1 MFKAVPPKACVSDP
15 PTFSRDPPMPR
26 YYAFILAQLTL
37 SRLPRGV
44 GYVIATLVGD
54 FIYFMSP
61 RIRRSI
67 ASNIKHVLGANSD
80 DATIRPI
87 VRGVLRNA
95 SKNYLDLIRIPRMKP
110 EEIKRVVTPH
120 GVHHLVDALDRGKG
134 VMLVTAHFGS
144 FDMAV
149 QLLAVHSVRTT
160 IPVEALEPERL
171 LDHVVSLRR
180 NKGLNII
187 PAKSGALQ
195 AMIQAL
201 RSGEIVLIACDRDVT
216 GEAPKALFFG
226 EETRLPDMAVRLALR
241 TGAAIIPVFNLRRDD
256 GRYDVYVEPPIEVPS
271 NGNGNV
277 AEHMDQVIHVM
288 EKYISSCP
296 EQWAVLEPVWPE
308 SLYQPEL

>member
-1 MFKAVPPKACVSDP
+1 MA
-15 PTFSRDPPMPR
+15 R
-26 YYAFILAQLTL
+26 YYAFILAEHTL
-37 SRLPRGV
+37 SRLPRRV
-44 GYVIATLVGD
+44 SYLIAALVGD
-54 FIYFMSP
+54 IIYLVSP
-61 RIRRSI
+61 RIRGSI
-67 ASNIKHVLGANSD
+67 AGNVRHVLGADSD
-80 DATIRPI
+80 DAAIRRV

-95 SKNYLDLIRIPRMKP
+95 SRNYLDLIRIPRMNP
-110 EEIKRVVTPH
+110 GEIKRQVTPH
-120 GVHHLVDALDRGKG
+120 GVHHVVNALASGKG

-195 AMIQAL
+195 AMIEAL
-201 RSGEIVLIACDRDVT
+201 RKGEIVLIACDRDVT

-226 EETRLPDMAVRLALR
+226 EETRLPDMAVRIALR
-241 TGAAIIPVFNLRRDD
+241 TGAAIIPVFNIRRDD
-256 GRYDVYVEPPIEVPS
+256 GRYDVYVEPPIEVSS
-271 NGNGNV
+271 NGTANV
-277 AEHMDQVIHVM
+277 TGHMNEVIRVM
-288 EKYISSCP
+288 EQYIRSCP

-308 SLYQPEL
+308 SPHQP

>member
-1 MFKAVPPKACVSDP
+1 MA
-15 PTFSRDPPMPR
+15 R
-26 YYAFILAQLTL
+26 YYLFILAEHTL
-37 SRLPRGV
+37 SRLPRRI
-44 GYVIATLVGD
+44 GYLIATLVGD
-54 FIYFMSP
+54 IIYLVSP
-61 RIRRSI
+61 RIRGSI
-67 ASNIKHVLGANSD
+67 ASNIRRVLGLEAD
-80 DATIRPI
+80 DAAIRRL

-110 EEIKRVVTPH
+110 EQIKSQVTPH
-120 GVHHLVDALDRGKG
+120 GVQHLVDALAKGRG

-144 FDMAV
+144 FDVAV

-195 AMIQAL
+195 AMIKAL
-201 RSGEIVLIACDRDVT
+201 RNGEIVLIACDRDVT

-226 EETRLPDMAVRLALR
+226 EETRLPDMAVRIALR
-241 TGAAIIPVFNLRRDD
+241 TGAAIIPVFNIRRDD
-256 GRYDVYVEPPIEVPS
+256 GRYDVYVEPPIEVAS
-271 NGNGNV
+271 NGNSAV
-277 AEHMDQVIHVM
+277 AKHMNEVIRVM
-288 EKYISSCP
+288 EKYIKSCP

-308 SLYQPEL
+308 STSGQQV

>member
-1 MFKAVPPKACVSDP
+1 MA
-15 PTFSRDPPMPR
+15 R
-26 YYAFILAQLTL
+26 YYLFIFAEHTL
-37 SRLPRGV
+37 SRLPRSI
-44 GYVIATLVGD
+44 GYLIATLVGD
-54 FIYFMSP
+54 FIYLVFPQIRGSIAGNVRRVLGP
-61 RIRRSI
+61 EADDAAIRR
-67 ASNIKHVLGANSD
+67 V
-80 DATIRPI
+80 

-110 EEIKRVVTPH
+110 EEIKRQVTPH
-120 GVHHLVDALDRGKG
+120 GVHHLVNALTNGKG

-171 LDHVVSLRR
+171 LDHVVSLRK

-195 AMIQAL
+195 AMIKAL
-201 RSGEIVLIACDRDVT
+201 RNGEIVLIACDRDIT

-226 EETRLPDMAVRLALR
+226 EETRLPDMAVRIALR
-241 TGAAIIPVFNLRRDD
+241 TGAAIIPVFNIRRDD
-256 GRYDVYVEPPIEVPS
+256 GEYDVYVEPPIEVVS
-271 NGNGNV
+271 NGTANV
-277 AEHMDQVIHVM
+277 TGHMNEVIRVM
-288 EKYISSCP
+288 EKYIKSCP

-308 SLYQPEL
+308 IPRQPKV

>member
-1 MFKAVPPKACVSDP
+1 MA
-15 PTFSRDPPMPR
+15 R
-26 YYAFILAQLTL
+26 YYLFILAEHTL
-37 SRLPRGV
+37 SRLPRRI
-44 GYVIATLVGD
+44 GYLIATLVGD
-54 FIYFMSP
+54 IIYLVSP
-61 RIRRSI
+61 RIRGTI
-67 ASNIKHVLGANSD
+67 ASNVMHVMGAESD
-80 DATIRPI
+80 DAEVRRV

-110 EEIKRVVTPH
+110 QQIKRQVTPH
-120 GVHHLVDALDRGKG
+120 GVHHLVDALARGKG

-171 LDHVVSLRR
+171 LDHVVSLRK

-195 AMIQAL
+195 AMIKAL
-201 RSGEIVLIACDRDVT
+201 RNGEIVLIACDRDIT

-226 EETRLPDMAVRLALR
+226 EETRLPDMAVRIALR
-241 TGAAIIPVFNLRRDD
+241 TGAAIIPVFNIRRDD
-256 GRYDVYVEPPIEVPS
+256 GEYDVYVEPPIEVVS
-271 NGNGNV
+271 NGTANV
-277 AEHMDQVIHVM
+277 TGHMNEVIRVM
-288 EKYISSCP
+288 EKYIKSCP

-308 SLYQPEL
+308 SPHRPQV

>member
-1 MFKAVPPKACVSDP
+1 MA
-15 PTFSRDPPMPR
+15 R
-26 YYAFILAQLTL
+26 YYLFILAEHTL
-37 SRLPRGV
+37 SRLPRRI
-44 GYVIATLVGD
+44 GYLIATLVGD
-54 FIYFMSP
+54 IIYLVSP
-61 RIRRSI
+61 RIRGTI
-67 ASNIKHVLGANSD
+67 ASNVMHVMGAESD
-80 DATIRPI
+80 DAEVRRV

-110 EEIKRVVTPH
+110 QQIKRQVTPH
-120 GVHHLVDALDRGKG
+120 GVHHLVDALARGKG

-171 LDHVVSLRR
+171 LDHVVSLRK

-195 AMIQAL
+195 AMIKAL
-201 RSGEIVLIACDRDVT
+201 RNGEIVLIACDRDIT

-226 EETRLPDMAVRLALR
+226 EETRLPDMAVRIALR
-241 TGAAIIPVFNLRRDD
+241 TGAAIIPVFNIRRDD
-256 GRYDVYVEPPIEVPS
+256 GEYDVYVEPPIEVVS
-271 NGNGNV
+271 NGTANV
-277 AEHMDQVIHVM
+277 TGHMNEVIRVM
-288 EKYISSCP
+288 EKYIKSCP

-308 SLYQPEL
+308 SSHRPQV

>member
-1 MFKAVPPKACVSDP
+1 MA
-15 PTFSRDPPMPR
+15 R
-26 YYAFILAQLTL
+26 YYLFILAEHTL
-37 SRLPRGV
+37 SRLPRRI
-44 GYVIATLVGD
+44 GYLIATLVGD
-54 FIYFMSP
+54 IIYLVSP
-61 RIRRSI
+61 RIRGTI
-67 ASNIKHVLGANSD
+67 ASNVMHVMGAESD
-80 DATIRPI
+80 DAEVRRV

-110 EEIKRVVTPH
+110 QQIKRQVTPH
-120 GVHHLVDALDRGKG
+120 GVHHLVDALARGKG

-171 LDHVVSLRR
+171 LDHVVSLRK

-195 AMIQAL
+195 AMIKAL
-201 RSGEIVLIACDRDVT
+201 RNGEIVLIACDRDVT

-226 EETRLPDMAVRLALR
+226 EETRLPDMAVRIALR
-241 TGAAIIPVFNLRRDD
+241 TGAAIIPVFNIRRDD
-256 GRYDVYVEPPIEVPS
+256 GEYDVYVEPPIEVVS
-271 NGNGNV
+271 NGTANV
-277 AEHMDQVIHVM
+277 TGHMNEVIRVM
-288 EKYISSCP
+288 EKYIKSCP

-308 SLYQPEL
+308 SSHRPQV

>member
-1 MFKAVPPKACVSDP
+1 MA
-15 PTFSRDPPMPR
+15 R
-26 YYAFILAQLTL
+26 YYLFILAEHTL
-37 SRLPRGV
+37 SRLPRRI
-44 GYVIATLVGD
+44 GYLIATLVGD
-54 FIYFMSP
+54 IIYLVSP
-61 RIRRSI
+61 RIRGTI
-67 ASNIKHVLGANSD
+67 ASNVMHVMGAESD
-80 DATIRPI
+80 DAEVRRV

-110 EEIKRVVTPH
+110 QQIKRQVTPH
-120 GVHHLVDALDRGKG
+120 GVHHLVDALARGKG

-171 LDHVVSLRR
+171 LDHVVSLRK

-195 AMIQAL
+195 AMIKAL
-201 RSGEIVLIACDRDVT
+201 RNGEIVLIACDRDIT

-226 EETRLPDMAVRLALR
+226 EETRLPDMAVRIALR
-241 TGAAIIPVFNLRRDD
+241 TGAAIIPVFNLRRDG
-256 GRYDVYVEPPIEVPS
+256 GRYDVYVEPPIEVES
-271 NGNGNV
+271 NGNANV
-277 AEHMDQVIHVM
+277 AEHMNEVIRVM
-288 EKYISSCP
+288 EKYIKSCP

-308 SLYQPEL
+308 IPRQPKV

>member
-1 MFKAVPPKACVSDP
+1 MA
-15 PTFSRDPPMPR
+15 R
-26 YYAFILAQLTL
+26 YYLFILAEHTL
-37 SRLPRGV
+37 SRLPRRI
-44 GYVIATLVGD
+44 GYLIATLVGD
-54 FIYFMSP
+54 IIYLVSP
-61 RIRRSI
+61 RIRGTI
-67 ASNIKHVLGANSD
+67 ASNVMHVMGAESD
-80 DATIRPI
+80 DAEIRRV

-110 EEIKRVVTPH
+110 QQIKRQVTPH
-120 GVHHLVDALDRGKG
+120 SVHHLVDALARGKG

-171 LDHVVSLRR
+171 LDHVVSLRK

-195 AMIQAL
+195 AMIKAL
-201 RSGEIVLIACDRDVT
+201 RNGEIVLIACDRDVT

-226 EETRLPDMAVRLALR
+226 EETRLPDMAVRIALR
-241 TGAAIIPVFNLRRDD
+241 TGAAIIPVFNIRRED
-256 GRYDVYVEPPIEVPS
+256 GQYDVYVEPPIEVVS
-271 NGNGNV
+271 NGTANV
-277 AEHMDQVIHVM
+277 TGHMNEVIRVM
-288 EKYISSCP
+288 EKYIKSCP

-308 SLYQPEL
+308 IPRQPKV

>member
-1 MFKAVPPKACVSDP
+1 MA
-15 PTFSRDPPMPR
+15 R
-26 YYAFILAQLTL
+26 YYLFILAEHTL
-37 SRLPRGV
+37 SRLPRRI
-44 GYVIATLVGD
+44 GYLIATLVGD
-54 FIYFMSP
+54 IIYLVSP
-61 RIRRSI
+61 RIRGTI
-67 ASNIKHVLGANSD
+67 ASNVMHVMGAESD
-80 DATIRPI
+80 DAEVRRV

-110 EEIKRVVTPH
+110 QQIKRQVTPH
-120 GVHHLVDALDRGKG
+120 GVHHLVDALARGKG

-171 LDHVVSLRR
+171 LDHVVSLRK

-195 AMIQAL
+195 ALIKAL
-201 RSGEIVLIACDRDVT
+201 RNGEIVLIACDRDIT

-226 EETRLPDMAVRLALR
+226 EETRLPDMAVRIALR
-241 TGAAIIPVFNLRRDD
+241 TGAAIIPVFNLRRDG
-256 GRYDVYVEPPIEVPS
+256 GRYDVYVEPPIEVES
-271 NGNGNV
+271 NGNANV
-277 AEHMDQVIHVM
+277 AEHMNQVIRIM
-288 EKYISSCP
+288 EKYIKSCP

-308 SLYQPEL
+308 SPHRPEV

>member
-1 MFKAVPPKACVSDP
+1 MA
-15 PTFSRDPPMPR
+15 R
-26 YYAFILAQLTL
+26 YYLFILAEHTL
-37 SRLPRGV
+37 SRLPRRI
-44 GYVIATLVGD
+44 GYLIATLVGD
-54 FIYFMSP
+54 IIYLVSP
-61 RIRRSI
+61 RIRGTI
-67 ASNIKHVLGANSD
+67 ASNVMHVMGAESD
-80 DATIRPI
+80 DAEVRRV

-110 EEIKRVVTPH
+110 QQIKRQVTPH
-120 GVHHLVDALDRGKG
+120 GVHHLVDALARGRG

-171 LDHVVSLRR
+171 LDHVVSLRK

-195 AMIQAL
+195 AMIKAL
-201 RSGEIVLIACDRDVT
+201 RNGEIVLIACDRDIT

-226 EETRLPDMAVRLALR
+226 EETRLPDMAVRIALR
-241 TGAAIIPVFNLRRDD
+241 TGAAIIPVFNIRRDD
-256 GRYDVYVEPPIEVPS
+256 GEYDVYVEPPIEVVS
-271 NGNGNV
+271 NGTANV
-277 AEHMDQVIHVM
+277 TGHMNEVIRVM
-288 EKYISSCP
+288 EKYIKSCP

-308 SLYQPEL
+308 IPRQPKV

>member
-1 MFKAVPPKACVSDP
+1 MA
-15 PTFSRDPPMPR
+15 R
-26 YYAFILAQLTL
+26 YYLFILAEHTL
-37 SRLPRGV
+37 SRLPRRI
-44 GYVIATLVGD
+44 GYLIATLVGD
-54 FIYFMSP
+54 FIYLVSP
-61 RIRRSI
+61 QIRGSIADNIRR
-67 ASNIKHVLGANSD
+67 VLGPEAD
-80 DATIRPI
+80 DAAIRRV

-110 EEIKRVVTPH
+110 EEIKRQVTPH
-120 GVHHLVDALDRGKG
+120 GVHHLVNALASGKG

-195 AMIQAL
+195 AMIKAL
-201 RSGEIVLIACDRDVT
+201 RNGEIVLTACDRDVT

-226 EETRLPDMAVRLALR
+226 EETRLPDMAVRIALR
-241 TGAAIIPVFNLRRDD
+241 TGAAIIPVFNLRRDN
-256 GRYDVYVEPPIEVPS
+256 GRYDVYVEPPIEVAS
-271 NGNGNV
+271 NGNGTV
-277 AEHMDQVIHVM
+277 AEHMNEVIHVM
-288 EKYISSCP
+288 EKYIKSCP

-308 SLYQPEL
+308 NPHRPQE

>member
-1 MFKAVPPKACVSDP
+1 MA
-15 PTFSRDPPMPR
+15 R
-26 YYAFILAQLTL
+26 YYLFILAEHTL

-44 GYVIATLVGD
+44 SYLIATLVGD
-54 FIYFMSP
+54 IIYLVSP
-61 RIRRSI
+61 RIRGSI
-67 ASNIKHVLGANSD
+67 AGNVRRVLGPEADD
-80 DATIRPI
+80 DAVRQV

-95 SKNYLDLIRIPRMKP
+95 SKNYLDLIRIPRMKS
-110 EEIKRVVTPH
+110 EEIKKQVIPH
-120 GVHHLVDALDRGKG
+120 GVHHLVDALNSGKG

-160 IPVEALEPERL
+160 IPVEALEPEQL

-201 RSGEIVLIACDRDVT
+201 RSNEIVLIACDRDVT

-277 AEHMDQVIHVM
+277 VEHMDQVVRVM
-288 EKYISSCP
+288 EKYIRSCP

-308 SLYQPEL
+308 SLHQPES

>member
-1 MFKAVPPKACVSDP
+1 MAK
-15 PTFSRDPPMPR
+15 
-26 YYAFILAQLTL
+26 YYAFVIAEHTL
-37 SRLPRGV
+37 SRLPRRI
-44 GYVIATLVGD
+44 GYFIAILVGD
-54 FIYFMSP
+54 IIYLLSP
-61 RIRRSI
+61 RIRDTI
-67 ASNIKHVLGANSD
+67 AGNVKHVLGPEADD
-80 DATIRPI
+80 DAVRRV

-110 EEIKRVVTPH
+110 EQIKAQVTPH
-120 GVHHLVDALDRGKG
+120 GVHHLVEALARGKG

-144 FDMAV
+144 FDIAV

-160 IPVEALEPERL
+160 IPVEALKPQRL

-195 AMIQAL
+195 AMLGAL
-201 RSGEIVLIACDRDVT
+201 RNGEIVLIACDRDVT

-256 GRYDVYVEPPIEVPS
+256 GRYDVYVEPPIEVAS
-271 NGNGNV
+271 SGRANV
-277 AEHMDQVIHVM
+277 AEHMNEVIRVV
-288 EKYISSCP
+288 EKYIKSCP
-296 EQWAVLEPVWPE
+296 EQWAVLEPVWPVGPHPP
-308 SLYQPEL
+308 QV

>member
-1 MFKAVPPKACVSDP
+1 MA
-15 PTFSRDPPMPR
+15 R
-26 YYAFILAQLTL
+26 YYLFILAEHTL
-37 SRLPRGV
+37 SRLPRRI
-44 GYVIATLVGD
+44 GYLIATLVGD
-54 FIYFMSP
+54 IIYLVSP
-61 RIRRSI
+61 RIRGTI
-67 ASNIKHVLGANSD
+67 ASNVMHVMGAESD
-80 DATIRPI
+80 DAEVRRV

-110 EEIKRVVTPH
+110 QQIKRQVTPH
-120 GVHHLVDALDRGKG
+120 GVHHLVDALARGKG

-171 LDHVVSLRR
+171 LDHVVSLRK

-195 AMIQAL
+195 AMIKAL
-201 RSGEIVLIACDRDVT
+201 RNGEIVLIACDRDIT

-226 EETRLPDMAVRLALR
+226 EETRLPDMAVRIALR
-241 TGAAIIPVFNLRRDD
+241 TGAAIIPVFNIRRDD
-256 GRYDVYVEPPIEVPS
+256 GQYDVYVEPPIEVVS
-271 NGNGNV
+271 NGTANV
-277 AEHMDQVIHVM
+277 TGHMNEVIRVM
-288 EKYISSCP
+288 EKYIKSCP

-308 SLYQPEL
+308 SSHRPQV

>member
-1 MFKAVPPKACVSDP
+1 MA
-15 PTFSRDPPMPR
+15 R
-26 YYAFILAQLTL
+26 YYLFILAEHTL
-37 SRLPRGV
+37 SRLPRRI
-44 GYVIATLVGD
+44 GYLIATLVGD
-54 FIYFMSP
+54 IIYLVSP
-61 RIRRSI
+61 RIRGTI
-67 ASNIKHVLGANSD
+67 ASNVMHVMGAESD
-80 DATIRPI
+80 DAEVRRV

-110 EEIKRVVTPH
+110 QQIKRQVTPH
-120 GVHHLVDALDRGKG
+120 GVHHLVDALARGKG

-171 LDHVVSLRR
+171 LDHVVSLRK

-195 AMIQAL
+195 ALIKAL
-201 RSGEIVLIACDRDVT
+201 RNGEIVLIACDRDIT

-226 EETRLPDMAVRLALR
+226 EETRLPDMAVRIALR
-241 TGAAIIPVFNLRRDD
+241 TGAAIIPVFNIRRDD
-256 GRYDVYVEPPIEVPS
+256 GEYDVYVEPPIEVVS
-271 NGNGNV
+271 NGTANV
-277 AEHMDQVIHVM
+277 TGHMNEVIRVM
-288 EKYISSCP
+288 EKYIKSCP

-308 SLYQPEL
+308 IPRQPKV